1 MLSHGDK
8 TMKEL
13 TFKLTII
20 QDDSKM
26 YEDNPIPE
34 DIKDYI
40 LECLDDNG
48 FEGNVYLELLYDK
61 EILEN

>member
-1 MLSHGDK
+1 MEIK
-8 TMKEL
+8 NMKEL

-20 QDDSKM
+20 QDDSEM
-26 YEDNPIPE
+26 YEDNPEVE

-40 LECLDDNG
+40 LECLDDSG
-48 FEGNVYLELLYDK
+48 FEGNAYLDLLYDK